1 MFPVYL
7 LASRVPETPFL
18 AEHEIV
24 ELFNPDL
31 TAFGFEW
38 VYRGSTIMSAGPFGA
53 SYFYRFRMVPQKA
66 VDLAHLIEYV
76 EQPRH
81 GFVVAVM
88 RINDGA
94 YGAPSERLPSR
105 LVFDNLECEWLDDL
119 PPPETIP
126 LDSVN
131 NPEHFEMQLRVKECS
146 ERLVER
152 VDRLEADNFILRH
165 RLALLEA
172 GEGFNSGIELLGT
185 TNINT

>member
-7 LASRVPETPFL
+7 LAARVPETPFL

-24 ELFNPDL
+24 ELFSPDL

-53 SYFYRFRMVPQKA
+53 TYFYRFRMVPPKA

-76 EQPRH
+76 EHPRH

-88 RINDGA
+88 RVNDGVS
-94 YGAPSERLPSR
+94 GAPAARLPSP
-105 LVFDNLECEWLDDL
+105 LIFDDLECEWLDDL

-126 LDSVN
+126 LDSAN
-131 NPEHFEMQLRVKECS
+131 NPEHFEMQLRAKECS

-152 VDRLEADNFILRH
+152 VSKLEADNLVLRH

-172 GEGFNSGIELLGT
+172 GKGFDCGIELLGT